1 MSAKISAPPEGATT
15 KTTGSA
21 PLPGASAKTN
31 GGAPS
36 PAATTKANGS
46 APSPGA
52 STPVRSTEKT
62 ETPPQRWVE
71 AQLVFPVYRAMAEQ
85 FNLSGPPCTLEDLCG
100 QDRNEELLQA
110 VRGWFDQMD
119 RDTPVHQVRQLLQAN
134 YAAAEKNL
142 RAFALRLLR
151 KPSKQASDRNKVDFV
166 IVQYFAACAPQHV
179 ATRDAS
185 YADTAQVLR
194 PILGNVS
201 PQTPETLKP
210 LETILEGARQCGSL
224 AELLHSKLLEQGRIV
239 KDGLGDGFYQPDSL
253 VAFCR
258 FNYLLRRAFIRLSHA
273 DLRVTRD
280 ALCQL
285 EGCGIDRIDC
295 RAAGLSAAE
304 PVAELH
310 RICSD
315 WKHPF
320 RAEFNEYSI
329 PTMLERLIALRAA
342 AEAALAAVAAK
353 PAPEKEVKP
362 AKVPE
367 LAIAP
372 EIEEKPAQ
380 EKEHDLSVQFNAGPR
395 AAQPKG
401 PQRSAAPSRP
411 AFRSVLALADPPTK
425 SPARRPTAVAEVKP
439 KTDAKTFRVADAG
452 VEQPKLP
459 PPPLAP
465 IVSAPEP
472 GANGAETAA
481 AAGQAQSAAIKE
493 ITEVEV
499 ENCSEKV
506 WEQLIA
512 APRDRGR
519 SMSTI
524 NVEGVKLL
532 LSSWEVAAFVSDGG
546 TTAKDIRRA
555 VVVRALLAAA
565 LETHVTRGD
574 RGRLAAALTLAAN
587 EMNRMQGAVER
598 AKSAKQTEDAVNLSM
613 TAKRLL
619 AFVEQAGD
627 LRV

>member
-1 MSAKISAPPEGATT
+1 MSAKISAPLAGATT

-21 PLPGASAKTN
+21 PLPGARATL
-31 GGAPS
+31 
-36 PAATTKANGS
+36 PA
-46 APSPGA
+46 
-52 STPVRSTEKT
+52 TEKT
-62 ETPPQRWVE
+62 EAPPQRWVE
-71 AQLVFPVYRAMAEQ
+71 AQLVFPLYRAMAEQ

-100 QDRNEELLQA
+100 LNHHEELLQT
-110 VRGWFDQMD
+110 VRAWFDQMD
-119 RDTPVHQVRQLLQAN
+119 EGTPVHQVRQLLQAN
-134 YAAAEKNL
+134 YAAAEKSL

-151 KPSKQASDRNKVDFV
+151 KSSKQAADRNKVDFV
-166 IVQYFAACAPQHV
+166 IVQYFAACAPQNV
-179 ATRDAS
+179 ATRDVS
-185 YADTAQVLR
+185 YADTALVLS
-194 PILGNVS
+194 PILGHVS
-201 PQTPETLKP
+201 PQTPQTLKP
-210 LETILEGARQCGSL
+210 LETVLEGARQCGSL
-224 AELLHSKLLEQGRIV
+224 AELLHSKLLERGRKV
-239 KDGLGDGFYQPDSL
+239 KDGLGDNFYQPESL

-285 EGCGIDRIDC
+285 EGCGINRIDC
-295 RAAGLSAAE
+295 RAAGLSATE

-342 AEAALAAVAAK
+342 TEAALAAVAAK
-353 PAPEKEVKP
+353 PAPEKEPVP

-367 LAIAP
+367 FAIPP
-372 EIEEKPAQ
+372 EIEKKPAQ
-380 EKEHDLSVQFNAGPR
+380 EPDKDSEMSSQFNAGPR
-395 AAQPKG
+395 AAQPKA
-401 PQRSAAPSRP
+401 PQKAAAPSRP
-411 AFRSVLALADPPTK
+411 AFRSVLALAE
-425 SPARRPTAVAEVKP
+425 PAAKTSNSRPAVAADAKP
-439 KTDAKTFRVADAG
+439 NSGVKTFRVAEAG
-452 VEQPKLP
+452 DERPKLP
-459 PPPLAP
+459 PPPAAP
-465 IVSAPEP
+465 IVNAPEP
-472 GANGAETAA
+472 PAKAAEAPAA
-481 AAGQAQSAAIKE
+481 PAQAPSAGIQE
-493 ITEVEV
+493 FTEGEV
-499 ENCSEKV
+499 ENCTEKV

-524 NVEGVKLL
+524 NIEGVKLL

-565 LETHVTRGD
+565 LDTHVSRGD

>member
-1 MSAKISAPPEGATT
+1 MSAKISAPLAGE
-15 KTTGSA
+15 
-21 PLPGASAKTN
+21 
-31 GGAPS
+31 
-36 PAATTKANGS
+36 TTKANGS

-52 STPVRSTEKT
+52 TTKANGSAAAPATKTNGSAPLEGVRSTDKT

-71 AQLVFPVYRAMAEQ
+71 AQLVFPLYRAMAEQ

-100 QDRNEELLQA
+100 PDRNEELLQA
-110 VRGWFDQMD
+110 VRGWFDEMD
-119 RDTPVHQVRQLLQAN
+119 QATPVHQVRQLLQAN

-142 RAFALRLLR
+142 RAYALRLLR

-166 IVQYFAACAPQHV
+166 VVQYFAACAPQHV
-179 ATRDAS
+179 ATRDVS
-185 YADTAQVLR
+185 YADTALVLR
-194 PILGNVS
+194 PILGQVS
-201 PQTPETLKP
+201 PQTPATLKP
-210 LETILEGARQCGSL
+210 LEAILEGARECKSL
-224 AELLHSKLLEQGRIV
+224 AELLHSKLLEQGRQV
-239 KDGLGDGFYQPDSL
+239 KDGLGEAFYQPQSL

-342 AEAALAAVAAK
+342 AEAALAAVASK
-353 PAPEKEVKP
+353 PAPEKEAKP
-362 AKVPE
+362 ARVPE
-367 LAIAP
+367 LGIAA
-372 EIEEKPAQ
+372 EIEEKPTE
-380 EKEHDLSVQFNAGPR
+380 EKEQENFGGFNAGPR

-401 PQRSAAPSRP
+401 PQRGAAPSRP
-411 AFRSVLALADPPTK
+411 PFRSVLALADPPAK
-425 SPARRPTAVAEVKP
+425 APARRPAAVAEAKP
-439 KTDAKTFRVADAG
+439 KTDGKTFRVAEAG
-452 VEQPKLP
+452 DEQPKLP
-459 PPPLAP
+459 QPPPAP

-472 GANGAETAA
+472 GAHGGGNPAGAAPA
-481 AAGQAQSAAIKE
+481 PPAGVKE
-493 ITEVEV
+493 ITEAEV

-524 NVEGVKLL
+524 NIEGVKLL

-587 EMNRMQGAVER
+587 EMNRMQGAVEK
-598 AKSAKQTEDAVNLSM
+598 AKGAKQTEDAVNLSM

>member
-1 MSAKISAPPEGATT
+1 MSAKISAPPAGESSKANVSAATPSAPSRPN
-15 KTTGSA
+15 GSA
-21 PLPGASAKTN
+21 PLAGVR
-31 GGAPS
+31 
-36 PAATTKANGS
+36 ATD
-46 APSPGA
+46 
-52 STPVRSTEKT
+52 KT

-71 AQLVFPVYRAMAEQ
+71 AQLVFPLYRAMAEQ

-100 QDRNEELLQA
+100 PDRREELLLA

-119 RDTPVHQVRQLLQAN
+119 HDTPVHQVRQLLQAN

-142 RAFALRLLR
+142 RAYALRLLR
-151 KPSKQASDRNKVDFV
+151 KSSKQASDRNKVDFV
-166 IVQYFAACAPQHV
+166 VVQYFAACAPQNV
-179 ATRDAS
+179 ATRDVS
-185 YADTAQVLR
+185 YADTALVLR
-194 PILGNVS
+194 PILGQVS

-210 LETILEGARQCGSL
+210 LETVLEEARQCGSL
-224 AELLHSKLLEQGRIV
+224 AELLHSKLLEQGRQV
-239 KDGLGDGFYQPDSL
+239 KDGLGDAFYQPESL

-310 RICSD
+310 RICGD

-342 AEAALAAVAAK
+342 AEAALALAASK

-362 AKVPE
+362 AKAPE
-367 LAIAP
+367 FAIAP
-372 EIEEKPAQ
+372 EMEEKLAQ
-380 EKEHDLSVQFNAGPR
+380 EKEQEGFAGFNAGPR
-395 AAQPKG
+395 AAQPKA

-411 AFRSVLALADPPTK
+411 AFRSVLALAEPPAKT
-425 SPARRPTAVAEVKP
+425 SAGRLAAAAEVKP
-439 KTDAKTFRVADAG
+439 KTNEKTFRVAEAG
-452 VEQPKLP
+452 AEQQKLP
-459 PPPLAP
+459 QPPPAP

-472 GANGAETAA
+472 GANGAETPAA
-481 AAGQAQSAAIKE
+481 QAPPASVKE
-493 ITEVEV
+493 ITETEV

-524 NVEGVKLL
+524 NIEGVKLL

>member
-1 MSAKISAPPEGATT
+1 MSAKISAPLAGESTKTNGSAATTGATT
-15 KTTGSA
+15 RTDGSA
-21 PLPGASAKTN
+21 T
-31 GGAPS
+31 
-36 PAATTKANGS
+36 
-46 APSPGA
+46 
-52 STPVRSTEKT
+52 VRATEKT

-71 AQLVFPVYRAMAEQ
+71 AQLVFPLYRAMAEQ

-100 QDRNEELLQA
+100 PNRREDLLQA
-110 VRGWFDQMD
+110 VRAWFDQMD
-119 RDTPVHQVRQLLQAN
+119 QATPVHQVRQLLQAN

-151 KPSKQASDRNKVDFV
+151 KPAKQASDRNKVDFV

-179 ATRDAS
+179 ATRDVS
-185 YADTAQVLR
+185 YADTALVLG
-194 PILGNVS
+194 PILGHVS
-201 PQTPETLKP
+201 PQTPEALKP
-210 LETILEGARQCGSL
+210 LENILHGARQCGSL
-224 AELLHSKLLEQGRIV
+224 AELLHSKMLEQGRQI
-239 KDGLGDGFYQPDSL
+239 KDSLGEGFYHPDSL

-295 RAAGLSAAE
+295 RAAGLSAGE

-353 PAPEKEVKP
+353 AAPETEVKP

-367 LAIAP
+367 FAIAP

-380 EKEHDLSVQFNAGPR
+380 EKEHDLFAGFNAGPR
-395 AAQPKG
+395 AAQPKA
-401 PQRSAAPSRP
+401 PQRGAASPRP
-411 AFRSVLALADPPTK
+411 AFRSVLALAEPPAK
-425 SPARRPTAVAEVKP
+425 APAGRPAATAEVRP
-439 KTDAKTFRVADAG
+439 KTDGKTFRVAEAG

-459 PPPLAP
+459 LKPLAP
-465 IVSAPEP
+465 LVSAPEP
-472 GANGAETAA
+472 GAKAAETAA
-481 AAGQAQSAAIKE
+481 AQANSAGIKE
-493 ITEVEV
+493 ITEAEV

-524 NVEGVKLL
+524 NIEGVRLL
-532 LSSWEVAAFVSDGG
+532 LSSWEVASFVSDGG

-565 LETHVTRGD
+565 LDIHVTRGD